1 MLTMVSRA
9 EASAA
14 RIFEVLDTEPSIKTA
29 AVPRRAPVEGRVVFD
44 NVSFHYARRAEG
56 SQQDWGQIEELDA
69 NRNGHENRLGSEEVL
84 DHASF
89 TVEPGQQ
96 IALLGATGS
105 GKSTLVNLIPRFY
118 DVTGGR
124 VLVDGVDVRDW
135 APDALRSRVGMVMQQ
150 SLLFGGTIRE
160 NIAYGKPE
168 ATLDEV
174 IAAAKAAQAHEFIIA
189 LPDGYDSLIEERGS
203 NLSGGQR
210 QRVAIARALLIKP
223 SILIMDDST
232 SAVDMETEFKI
243 QEALD
248 SLMAN
253 RTTFIIAQRISSV
266 IKADQIFILD
276 AGQVVAQGTHRE
288 LLQISPIYQE
298 IYESQLGERALNGL
312 ASPKGMLN

>member
-1 MLTMVSRA
+1 
-9 EASAA
+9 
-14 RIFEVLDTEPSIKTA
+14 
-29 AVPRRAPVEGRVVFD
+29 VVFED
-44 NVSFHYARRAEG
+44 VSFRYARRDEHSSA
-56 SQQDWGQIEELDA
+56 DWGQVEVA
-69 NRNGHENRLGSEEVL
+69 NNGHNGHGNGLGSQEVL

-89 TVEPGQQ
+89 VVEPGQQ

-124 VLVDGVDVRDW
+124 VMIDDVDVRQW
-135 APDALRSRVGMVMQQ
+135 EPASLRSQVGMVMQQ
-150 SLLFGGTIRE
+150 TLLFGGTIQE
-160 NIAYGKPE
+160 NIAYGKSG

-174 IAAAKAAQAHEFIIA
+174 IAAAKAAQAHEFITTM
-189 LPDGYDSLIEERGS
+189 PEGYDSLIEERGS

-210 QRVAIARALLIKP
+210 QRIAIARALLIRP
-223 SILIMDDST
+223 GILIMDDST

-248 SLMAN
+248 ELMAN

-276 AGQVVAQGTHRE
+276 SGQIVDQGTHRE
-288 LLQISPIYQE
+288 LLQTSPIYQE
-298 IYESQLGERALNGL
+298 IYESQLGERALHGTNGTNDTGPHRL
-312 ASPKGMLN
+312 PSAGEEITERRV